1 MTYTK
6 PATRRLT
13 LTSPGSGLPD
23 LVMDRAGDI
32 AGWKRSQVGGY
43 RSGGKTLAGQT
54 KLERAGHK
62 PFYVWTVQLRATRAE
77 LAIVER
83 LQALMENS
91 GTTAMLLRDEFEYV
105 DLLKAGWN
113 QRAILTDSTVTI
125 NGVGMALCTFPVLL
139 QLDEQEHAK
148 YLGAGRYDLNFSLEE
163 II

>member
-1 MTYTK
+1 MTYTA

-54 KLERAGHK
+54 KLERSGHK
-62 PFYVWTVQLRATRAE
+62 PFYIWTVQLRGTRAE

-83 LQALMENS
+83 LHALMEDDP
-91 GTTAMLLRDEFEYV
+91 TTQMVLRDEFEYV
-105 DLLKAGWN
+105 DLLKAGWH
-113 QRAILTDSTVTI
+113 QRAIVTDSNITV
-125 NGVGMALCTFPVLL
+125 NGIVMALCTFPVLL
-139 QLDEQEHAK
+139 QLDEQEGVS
-148 YLGAGRYDLNFSLEE
+148 YLGSGRYDLTFSLEE